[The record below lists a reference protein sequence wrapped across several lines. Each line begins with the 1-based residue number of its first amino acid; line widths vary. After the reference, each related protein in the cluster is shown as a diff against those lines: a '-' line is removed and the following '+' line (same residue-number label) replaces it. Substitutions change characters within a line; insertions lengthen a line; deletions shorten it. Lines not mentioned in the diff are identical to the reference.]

1 MHTRSQGTPPFGLLC
16 YQRRRVRGSP
26 TEIFPDYPSPIR
38 GNLFSE
44 PSTERDSESES
55 EMADNNEI
63 PPPVVRF
70 GDTLR
75 SGIEY
80 PGEFAYANNN
90 INIPPHYI
98 SLVNGGNLF
107 HGRDDEDPVSHLNA
121 FYELTNSH
129 RPPNVEHNLIK
140 RVLFPFSLREKARA
154 WYDSIPGYNIA
165 TFQELK
171 TLFLLEYNSP
181 MKIEKLRE
189 EITSFRQKYDESFA
203 EAWKRFTE
211 LIRKC
216 PSHGLAP
223 GHDLLKFYKGLNSEG
238 TGLVTAGSNGNL
250 DDLTHDEVRA
260 LFQRLANNQRNWHNP
275 RRGADR
281 AGDTFGATKDA
292 ERVTAI
298 EAQLADISTQMSSM
312 TKAVKSLQLT
322 PQPQAVTVMR
332 CGLCQGGHHTD
343 QCPSLQ
349 GPPVEDVN
357 YIGNNRQGFNQG
369 NQFNNQQNWR
379 PQQTGWNQ
387 AGPSNNSGNQW
398 RNNTQPPGY
407 EKKPTVEDQLGQILS
422 FMTKSQKEN
431 EIFKERTVEKFGQMD
446 ATMRNLETQI
456 GQLATASHTRIP
468 NTIPSNTVP
477 NPRGNEQCKAVV
489 LRSGRELDSTPSMDG
504 QGTSGISHA
513 GADEMLGLHSSHAG
527 ADEACK
533 GSPAL
538 VQGAQHGQEQAA
550 SGSKENGVEAELS
563 EKFLAEKKGKQK
575 VEMGSNGQLMTSPAL
590 DPKSKFNFPDH
601 IPPPPYPPKRKKRA
615 PKEKSFEWMMN
626 VIRKVNVDVSLV
638 DLFTNFPKFSKFF
651 KDMMANKEKL
661 QDEGIVALSMN
672 CSQLISGMMPM
683 KKRDPGSCVIPCEI
697 GNTIFTKCLLD
708 QGSGISL
715 MALKTAR
722 AIGLENRMEPI
733 DIALQL
739 ADHSIVKPT
748 GIVEDVLVKVD
759 KFVIPVDFIVLDMP
773 EDKEVPILF
782 GRPFLATGDV
792 LLGAKDNSVTFRI
805 NGEQVTINV
814 EKAMKHP
821 SDAKACF
828 RVDVLDKCIFDK
840 MRCSASIEGSVYDK
854 GSLERDFGSIIKVDF
869 DFDESE
875 DAQIDQPSLENECV
889 VDTFVADVQPS
900 IEVPPK
906 LELKPLPTNLKYAFL
921 GEDESLPV
929 VISAMLNDEEEL
941 KLIELLKSHKKALGW
956 SIADIK
962 GISPAICM
970 HKILM
975 EDGAKPVRER
985 QRRLNPLMQEVVEKE
1000 VKKLLKYGMIYP
1012 ISDSE
1017 WVSPVQCVPKKG
1029 GITVTVNEK
1038 NEVLATR
1045 LVNSWRV
1052 CMDYRKLNTATRK
1065 DHFPLPFLDQL
1076 LDRIAGYS
1084 HYCFLDGYSG
1094 YNQIAIAPEDQEKT
1108 TFTCPIGTYAFRRMP
1123 FGLCNA
1129 PATFQR
1135 CMMAIFSDM
1144 NEDIME
1150 IFMDDFSVFGSSFD
1164 FCLENLRRVLQR
1176 CEESNLVLNWEKCQ
1190 FMVKEGI
1197 VLGHKVSELGLEMDK
1212 AKIDV
1217 ISKLPPPTN
1226 VKGIRSFLGHAGFY
1240 RRFIKDFSK
1249 IAKPLCNLLEKD
1261 AKFVF
1266 DGKCLEAFELLKKKL
1281 VEAPIIITPDWS
1293 KPFELMCDASDY
1305 AVGAVLG
1312 QRRDKVL
1319 HAVYYASKVL
1329 NEAQLNYTTTEKE
1342 MLAVVYAFEK
1352 FRAYLLG
1359 TKVVV
1364 FTDHSAIKYLM
1375 NKKDAKPRLVRWIL
1389 LLQEFDVEIK
1399 DKKGTE
1405 NLVADHLSRLEG
1417 LEETEDERKKRI
1429 NEKFPD
1435 EQVLQVEARETYVPW
1450 FANLANYLVTGII
1463 PEGLS
1468 SNQKKKFLSDT
1479 RTYVWEDPFL
1489 FRICSDGVI
1498 RRCVGEHEHLQILS
1512 ACHDSLYG
1520 GHFGARRTAFK
1531 VLQSGFFWPSIFK
1544 DAKAY
1549 VERCDS
1555 CQRAGNISWRNEMPM
1570 NNIHEV
1576 ELFDV
1581 WGIDFMGPFPKSNG
1595 QQYILVAVD
1604 YVSKWVEAVASA
1616 TNDAKV
1622 VLKFIKNHIFN
1633 RFGTPRAI
1641 ISDGGTHFCNKLFEN
1656 LLGKYGV
1663 QHKVAT
1669 PYHPQTSGQVE
1680 VSNRE
1685 IKRVLEK
1692 VVRPSRK
1699 DWAQKLD
1706 DALWAYRTAYKTP
1719 IGTSPYKLVF
1729 GKACHLPVELEHKA
1743 FWALQKLNLDY
1754 DAAAEK
1760 RMCDMNEMDE
1770 FRLHAYES
1778 VDLYKERAKRVHD
1791 AAIKPRQFHE
1801 GQLVLL
1807 YNSRLRLF
1815 PGKLKSRW
1823 WGPYVVHKVY
1833 PYGAVD
1839 VRDQK
1844 NGSIWKVNGQRLKA
1858 YVGVESGTET
1868 EEVVTLEN
1876 PKV

>member
-343 QCPSLQ
+343 QCPNLQ

-369 NQFNNQQNWR
+369 NQYNNQQNWR

-431 EIFKERTVEKFGQMD
+431 ENFKERTVEKFGQMD

-854 GSLERDFGSIIKVDF
+854 GSLERDFGSTIKVDF

-1197 VLGHKVSELGLEMDK
+1197 VLGHKVSELGLEMDR

-1319 HAVYYASKVL
+1319 HAVYYAK
-1329 NEAQLNYTTTEKE
+1329 
-1342 MLAVVYAFEK
+1342 
-1352 FRAYLLG
+1352 
-1359 TKVVV
+1359 
-1364 FTDHSAIKYLM
+1364 
-1375 NKKDAKPRLVRWIL
+1375 
-1389 LLQEFDVEIK
+1389 
-1399 DKKGTE
+1399 
-1405 NLVADHLSRLEG
+1405 
-1417 LEETEDERKKRI
+1417 
-1429 NEKFPD
+1429 
-1435 EQVLQVEARETYVPW
+1435 
-1450 FANLANYLVTGII
+1450 
-1463 PEGLS
+1463 GLS

-1498 RRCVGEHEHLQILS
+1498 RRCVG
-1512 ACHDSLYG
+1512 D
-1520 GHFGARRTAFK
+1520 
-1531 VLQSGFFWPSIFK
+1531 
-1544 DAKAY
+1544 